1 MRFVRSANGAALP
14 DIIKTEISENT
25 TLLSSAHVR
34 KLECER
40 QILGDILLSEC
51 SLKKYTNSLCLAH
64 FCPWLKLGNALHSG
78 LLLLQSQ

>member
-14 DIIKTEISENT
+14 DIIKTEISGNT

-40 QILGDILLSEC
+40 QILTWRYFSFMTIRML
-51 SLKKYTNSLCLAH
+51 
-64 FCPWLKLGNALHSG
+64 P
-78 LLLLQSQ
+78 

>member
-14 DIIKTEISENT
+14 DIIKTEISGNT

-40 QILGDILLSEC
+40 QIL
-51 SLKKYTNSLCLAH
+51 T
-64 FCPWLKLGNALHSG
+64 
-78 LLLLQSQ
+78 